1 MWNRLQ
7 VVVVVPALNEA
18 PRIQRVLRG
27 LPVWVDQVI
36 VVDDGS
42 EDGTSAA
49 VHSVNDARVHVLRHA
64 TPHGVGASIV
74 AGYRAALATPATSA
88 GDTPTAL
95 VVMAGDDQMDPADLP
110 TLLQP
115 LADGQAEYVKGNRF
129 ASARAKREMPRIR
142 RVGGEVFSRA
152 TSWAVGLPIRDSQC
166 GYTALL
172 ATTAAMLPLSEL
184 WPGFGY
190 PNDLLGRLHGHGARI
205 VQVEVQARYRD
216 EESKLRL
223 RHLPAIVRILLQT
236 RWRRR
241 KLERA
246 AHH

>member
-27 LPVWVDQVI
+27 LPVWVDQVV

-42 EDGTSAA
+42 QDGTSAA
-49 VHSVNDARVHVLRHA
+49 VLQMNDARVQLLRHA
-64 TPHGVGASIV
+64 TPQGVGASIV
-74 AGYRAALATPATSA
+74 AGYRAALATTSSR
-88 GDTPTAL
+88 DSSVPTAL

-110 TLLQP
+110 ALLQP
-115 LADGQAEYVKGNRF
+115 IADGRAEYVKGNRF
-129 ASARAKREMPRIR
+129 ASVASQREMPRLR
-142 RVGGEVFSRA
+142 RLGGAVFSRA
-152 TSWAVGLPIRDSQC
+152 TSWAVGERIHDSQC

-172 ATTAAMLPLSEL
+172 ATTASVLPLGEL

-190 PNDLLGRLHGHGARI
+190 PNDLLGRLRASGARI
-205 VQVEVQARYRD
+205 AHVEVQARYRD

-241 KLERA
+241 SPPST
-246 AHH
+246 